1 MDQCVHPLPLSG
13 SCDQH
18 RDKRRLG
25 HCSTHQVGGG
35 GGGCLRRLEVVDVAC
50 VQIVTNDGHSQ
61 CTHVTCHLTS

>member
-25 HCSTHQVGGG
+25 HCSTHQVRGSVSNSAASCDRAGVTSTT
-35 GGGCLRRLEVVDVAC
+35 L
-50 VQIVTNDGHSQ
+50 QIVTSDCHSQ
-61 CTHVTCHLTS
+61 

>member
-25 HCSTHQVGGG
+25 HCSTHQVRGVSSEATSSWVSHHGYVSYHA
-35 GGGCLRRLEVVDVAC
+35 LH
-50 VQIVTNDGHSQ
+50 TNSDK
-61 CTHVTCHLTS
+61 